1 MIRKTILLC
10 LSAFLLLNNSDAQF
24 SRYIVKFSNKGG
36 NSFSLNTPAGYLS
49 ARAIARRTR
58 YSTPIDSTDLPV
70 TTNYL
75 NAIKAIAGVTVLN
88 TSKWLNAVAIQ
99 TYSPT
104 AITSIQALPF
114 VQSVSGI
121 AAKQIINDSYVPH
134 NKFDAENIVV
144 PLPPSNNKGGGLTG
158 DYFDYGTSSANEI
171 KLHHGEFLHNIGLR
185 GQGMQIAVLDA
196 GFYNY
201 TSLKAFDSIIANG
214 QVLNTWDFVSGHA
227 SVTEDDSHGMM
238 CLSTIAA
245 NIPGQF
251 IGKAPKASFYLFRT
265 EDANSEYPIEE
276 FNWVCGA
283 ERADSAGADVITSSL
298 GYYDFDNAVFNYS
311 YSQLNGN
318 TTISSKGADL
328 AAKKGLMV
336 LSAVGNE
343 GNVAWRYLITPSDGD
358 SVIAVG
364 AVNATGVTGSFSS
377 YGPSADGRVK
387 PDMAS
392 VGVYAVVQS
401 IGNYV
406 GTANGTSFATPNLA
420 GLSTCLWQGF
430 PEFNCMKIYR
440 AMRESSSQ
448 YANPDNRQGYGIPNM
463 KLAFSKLLADYA
475 TATGTITNCNATIN
489 WNSKDMS
496 AMLYEVERK
505 LPTDIDFTK
514 IATINPKGGATLS
527 NQSYSFTDALSNLA
541 AGNILYRIKQTID
554 SSSASKTSIY
564 IDTLS
569 IALTTGC
576 YATTNNTTL
585 SLRPN
590 PLHYGTSQLLINTAD
605 AIPNLTISVYN
616 SIGQLIKSWN
626 VNKPTGSYL
635 TPISL
640 EAYSDGEY
648 LIKVVNNELVIGT
661 VKAIKQ

>member
-1 MIRKTILLC
+1 MKGKAIALC
-10 LSAFLLLNNSDAQF
+10 LALLMIINNSDAQF
-24 SRYIVKFSNKGG
+24 TRYIVKLSNKGG
-36 NSFSLNTPAGYLS
+36 NSYSISSPAGFLS

-58 YSTPIDSTDLPV
+58 YNTSIDSTDLPI
-70 TTNYL
+70 TTSYL
-75 NAIKAIAGVTVLN
+75 NSIKAIAGVTVLN
-88 TSKWLNAVAIQ
+88 ISKWLNAVSIQ
-99 TYSPT
+99 TTNPA
-104 AITSIQALPF
+104 AITTIQSLPF

-121 AAKQIINDSYVPH
+121 AAKQTNTDNYTAH
-134 NKFDAENIVV
+134 NKFDAENTVY
-144 PLPPSNNKGGGLTG
+144 PLINFTNKGEGING
-158 DYFDYGTSSANEI
+158 DFYDYGTSSSNEI
-171 KLHHGEFLHNIGLR
+171 KLHKGEFLHNIGLR

-201 TSLKAFDSIIANG
+201 TSLKSFDSAIANG
-214 QVLNTWDFVSGHA
+214 QILNTWDFVSGHA

-298 GYYDFDNAVFNYS
+298 GYYDFDNPVFNYA

-318 TTISSKGADL
+318 TTLSSKGADL
-328 AAKKGLMV
+328 AAKKGLLV

-420 GLSTCLWQGF
+420 GLSTCLWQAF
-430 PEFNCMKIYR
+430 PEFNNMKIYR

-448 YANPDNRQGYGIPNM
+448 YSNPDNRQGYGIPNM
-463 KLAFSKLLADYA
+463 KTAFTKLLIDYA
-475 TATGTITNCNATIN
+475 SATGSISNCTATIN
-489 WNSKDMS
+489 WNSKDMN
-496 AMLYEVERK
+496 AMLYEIERK
-505 LPTDIDFTK
+505 LPTETAFTT
-514 IATINPKGGATLS
+514 IATINPKGGNILS
-527 NQSYSFTDALSNLA
+527 NQSYSFSDALNNIA
-541 AGNILYRIKQTID
+541 AGSVMYRIKQTID
-554 SSSASKTSIY
+554 TITTSKTFIY
-564 IDTLS
+564 IDTV
-569 IALTTGC
+569 TTMLNSGC
-576 YATTNNTTL
+576 YTNSSSSTL

-590 PLHYGTSQLLINTAD
+590 PLHYGSSQLLISTTE
-605 AIPNLTISVYN
+605 AIPALTISVFN
-616 SIGQLIKSWN
+616 SIGQLVKTWT
-626 VNKPTGSYL
+626 VNKPSGNYL
-635 TPISL
+635 TPVSL
-640 EAYSDGEY
+640 TTESSGEY
-648 LIKVVNNELVIGT
+648 LIKVMNNQTVIGT
-661 VKAIKQ
+661 ITAIKQ